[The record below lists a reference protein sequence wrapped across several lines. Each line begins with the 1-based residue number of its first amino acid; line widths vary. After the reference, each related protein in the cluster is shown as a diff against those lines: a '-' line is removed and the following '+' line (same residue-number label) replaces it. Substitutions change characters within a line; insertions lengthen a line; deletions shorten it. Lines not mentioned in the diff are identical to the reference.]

1 MNKRL
6 AQALLAVGLLLVLAG
21 VNWTIRSREQLL
33 DSGEVM
39 LLELAPV
46 DPRSLMQGDYMAL
59 NFRVATQVPR
69 ADDAVPS
76 EGRVVVSRAANGV
89 GTFVRVHQGEALGAD
104 ERLLDY
110 KVRDRRTR
118 IVTNAYFFQ
127 EGQGARFNAAKYGE
141 LRVAPSGQ
149 ALLVGMRD
157 GELRPIRP

>member
-1 MNKRL
+1 MSKAVRR
-6 AQALLAVGLLLVLAG
+6 ALLAVGLALALIG
-21 VNWTIRSREQLL
+21 VNWTIWSREQLL
-33 DSGEVM
+33 ASGEMM

-59 NFRVATQVPR
+59 NFGVATRVPR
-69 ADDAVPS
+69 FDDATPS
-76 EGRVVVSRAANGV
+76 QGRVVVSRAANGV
-89 GTFVRVHQGEALGAD
+89 ATFVRIHQGEALAAD

-118 IVTNAYFFQ
+118 IVTNAYFFE
-127 EGQGARFNAAKYGE
+127 EGQGTRFAAAKYGE
-141 LRVAPSGQ
+141 LRVALSGK